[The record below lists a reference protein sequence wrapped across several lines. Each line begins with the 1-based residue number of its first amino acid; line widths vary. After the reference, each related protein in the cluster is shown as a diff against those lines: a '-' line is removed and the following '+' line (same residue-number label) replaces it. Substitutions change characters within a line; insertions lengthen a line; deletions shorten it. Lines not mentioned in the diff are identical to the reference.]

1 MPRTAHAWLRM
12 GDESVPLRLSA
23 ELGESMGWLLAY
35 LSAQAKQLRLM
46 QSVETL
52 FEIQW
57 KHCWG
62 P

>member
-12 GDESVPLRLSA
+12 GDESVLLRLSA
-23 ELGESMGWLLAY
+23 ELGERMKWLLAY
-35 LSAQAKQLRLM
+35 LSAQVKQLRPT

-57 KHCWG
+57 KHCWD